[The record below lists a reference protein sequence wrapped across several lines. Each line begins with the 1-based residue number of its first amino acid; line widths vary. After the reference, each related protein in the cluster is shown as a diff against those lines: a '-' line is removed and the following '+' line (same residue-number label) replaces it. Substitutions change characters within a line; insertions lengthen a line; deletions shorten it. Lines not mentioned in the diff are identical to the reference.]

1 MNPLVLAADNPAAFN
16 WMPGVT
22 AIVVF
27 LIVLVVLSLF
37 VWPKI
42 SKGLDDRNEKILS
55 EIKSAEEARE
65 QAKAAL
71 AEYER
76 NLAEAREEANQMI
89 QSARAEAKRVAEDLK
104 AKNEA
109 ELAERLKRAS
119 HDIETAKKAAISQ
132 LHDSAADLA
141 AAVAGKILDREVN
154 AADQKQLVEE
164 SLKELSEHAV

>member
-1 MNPLVLAADNPAAFN
+1 
-16 WMPGVT
+16 
-22 AIVVF
+22 
-27 LIVLVVLSLF
+27 
-37 VWPKI
+37 
-42 SKGLDDRNEKILS
+42 
-55 EIKSAEEARE
+55 
-65 QAKAAL
+65 
-71 AEYER
+71 
-76 NLAEAREEANQMI
+76 MI